1 MKTMLRQLTVTA
13 AWACLIFIAYATL
26 SPASARPELTSAEAV
41 FVVFIER
48 FGAYALLGFLFY
60 LAYPRRLA
68 FVCLFVFGSAILLEM
83 LQIFIPDRDARI
95 VDAVEKLAGGA
106 AGISAASLFLSY
118 ASRRPWKI

>member
-1 MKTMLRQLTVTA
+1 MFRHLITIA

-26 SPASARPELTSAEAV
+26 SPASARPELTSAEPV
-41 FVVFIER
+41 LVVFIER

-60 LAYPRRLA
+60 LTYSHRLA
-68 FVCLFVFGSAILLEM
+68 FVCLFVFGSAVLLEM

-118 ASRRPWKI
+118 ARLRPWKI